1 MQRRMAGFTVVELM
15 ITLIIGAV
23 LVAMATP
30 SFTSM
35 VHSSRAQSMADDFAS
50 ALNFTR
56 TESLKLATRVTICA
70 SNNGST
76 CTGAWNEGWI
86 IFQDY
91 AATDNDAPV
100 LEKNGTKNL
109 LKTAGKS
116 KINSA
121 ITVKSGGTDQ
131 TFIRFT
137 RLGALS
143 KGNNAAPID
152 VKMKVTGCKSENA
165 KKVSVSLSGMVRISP
180 DICE

>member
-23 LVAMATP
+23 LLAMAIP
-30 SFTSM
+30 NFTSM
-35 VHSSRAQSMADDFAS
+35 VHSSRAQSMADDFAA

-70 SNNGST
+70 SSDGKS
-76 CTGAWNEGWI
+76 CTGEWNEGWI

-100 LEKNGTKNL
+100 IEKNGIKNL
-109 LKTAGKS
+109 LKTTGKS

-121 ITVKSGGTDQ
+121 ITVKAGGNNQ
-131 TFIRFT
+131 TFIRFS

-143 KGNNAAPID
+143 KGNNAAAID
-152 VKMKVTGCKSENA
+152 VRMKVTGCKSGNA
-165 KKVSVSLSGMVRISP
+165 KKVSVSLSGMIRISP
-180 DICE
+180 DVCE